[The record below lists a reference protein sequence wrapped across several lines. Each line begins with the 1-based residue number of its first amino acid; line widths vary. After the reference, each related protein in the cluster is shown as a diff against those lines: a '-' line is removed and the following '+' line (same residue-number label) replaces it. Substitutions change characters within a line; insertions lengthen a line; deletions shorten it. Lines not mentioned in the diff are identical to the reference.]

1 MKSEVVAELRRKS
14 IHVIPGFL
22 AYPVVMWLG
31 RLAGVLISALF
42 LLLYLLN
49 ELSLRKGLRVKVP
62 IAYHTYRV
70 MAREEELKGR
80 YFTGTIY
87 FWLLTLVTILLL
99 EPQRAVA
106 AVMVSSL
113 GDAAAAITGKAIGGA
128 RWPFNKRKTLA
139 GSLAMLA
146 VSISSCLLVGI
157 QLPASLAV
165 PLIATIVEASTRPS
179 VLDELTVP
187 LAALI
192 VLLLIP

>member
-1 MKSEVVAELRRKS
+1 MKSEVLAELRRKS

-187 LAALI
+187 LAALV

>member
-128 RWPFNKRKTLA
+128 RWPLNKRKTLA

-165 PLIATIVEASTRPS
+165 PLIVTIVEASTRPS

>member
-1 MKSEVVAELRRKS
+1 VKSEVVAELRRKS

-31 RLAGVLISALF
+31 RLAGALISALF

-187 LAALI
+187 LAALV

>member
-1 MKSEVVAELRRKS
+1 VKSEVLAELRRKS

-187 LAALI
+187 LAALV

>member
-1 MKSEVVAELRRKS
+1 VKSEVVAELRRKS

-187 LAALI
+187 LAALV

>member
-187 LAALI
+187 LAALV

>member
-1 MKSEVVAELRRKS
+1 
-14 IHVIPGFL
+14 
-22 AYPVVMWLG
+22 MWLG

-187 LAALI
+187 LAALV

>member
-1 MKSEVVAELRRKS
+1 VKSEVVAELRRKS

-128 RWPFNKRKTLA
+128 RWPLNKRKTLA

-165 PLIATIVEASTRPS
+165 PLIVTIVEASTRPS

>member
-1 MKSEVVAELRRKS
+1 VKSEVVAELRRKS